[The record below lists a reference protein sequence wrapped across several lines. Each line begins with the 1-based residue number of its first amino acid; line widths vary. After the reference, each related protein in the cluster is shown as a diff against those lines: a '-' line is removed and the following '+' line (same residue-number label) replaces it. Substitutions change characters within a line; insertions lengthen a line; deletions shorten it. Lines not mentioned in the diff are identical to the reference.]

1 MKTTINILMVLFLT
15 LGSVLIAQT
24 EDEKN
29 TIKNTFAKII
39 EISKQKDITP
49 AAGLLAYNGD
59 NQARNLKSPLNFADT
74 EDNNNARRLLKKIKA
89 LFDISDSYVVLNI
102 QQGTKNDVTTY
113 ILTAN
118 FKSGAQNLTSTF
130 TFVKINNNFLLAYA
144 E

>member
-1 MKTTINILMVLFLT
+1 MKTTINILMVLLLT
-15 LGSVLIAQT
+15 LGSVLTAQT

-29 TIKNTFAKII
+29 IIKNTFAKII

-49 AAGLLAYNGD
+49 ATGLLAYSGD